1 MRWIEATP
9 PRTPVGHSLS
19 PAPLPD
25 LHPLVSQT
33 LIRRGL
39 TSAEAARAF
48 LSPDHYN
55 PTPATQLPGLSTALD
70 RIQAAIRAREP
81 ICVWGDF
88 DVDGQTATTILV
100 STLQALGADV
110 TYHIPVRAKESHGV
124 NIPHLAEIIE
134 HGAKLILTCDTGI
147 TAHQAVDYARSRGVD
162 VVITDHHDLPVSM
175 PQAAA
180 IVNPKFLPVEHPL
193 ASLSGAGVAYKLAE
207 ALLES
212 GESGMGVSHALLVTL
227 HSLLDLAA
235 MGLVADL
242 AILRADA
249 RYLVQKGL
257 QVLRSTPRLGLKV
270 MLEIAELTPAHI
282 SEEHIGFTLAPRLNA
297 LGRLGDA
304 NPAVELFTTRDPARA
319 RLLATQLEG
328 LNAQRQL
335 LTRQVTLAAEAQL
348 RADPALLDQPIIVL
362 SHPSWPG
369 GVIGIAASHL
379 VDRYH
384 RPVILFSAPA
394 NEPAR
399 GSARSIEG
407 INITDAIAAQRD
419 MLLNYGGHPMAAGL
433 SLEAEKLP
441 AFRKA
446 ISKTVAGMTGEVE
459 IEPTLE
465 IDGWLDLP
473 ALDLTLSE
481 SIEQLAPFGPGNEKL
496 ILATHNLRLKS
507 AAEIGRNKEHLK
519 LTVEDE
525 HGNAQTV
532 LWWNG
537 GGEELPDLISR
548 AGGRFDLAYTLRASD
563 WRGTRQVTLEFVD
576 LRLIEEKPVEVT
588 KPAIEVIDYR
598 GVEKPLETLAR
609 LHPSLLSGQAV
620 ETFACTCAGT
630 SERSSVKAIIW
641 AEGADKKEVFGR
653 DRLELERADV
663 LAIWTTPPGR
673 DVLRAAIERV
683 KPRTVYLFAVSPT
696 DRVGAVRSTYS
707 AHDTPKAFLRR
718 LAGLAKFAI
727 LKKSGRTH
735 LSELAAACAQPEIAV
750 RLGLEWLAANG
761 NIVFEADGDAL
772 HLSIGNQA
780 ANQYLPK
787 ADRGQELSLTIQ
799 ALLAETR
806 AYRTFFTRADKD
818 TLLTDYNT
826 IEELK

>member
-1 MRWIEATP
+1 MTIYPMRWIEPAP
-9 PRTPVGHSLS
+9 PRT

-25 LHPLVSQT
+25 LHPLVNQT

-39 TSAEAARAF
+39 NSAEAARAF

-55 PTPATQLPGLSTALD
+55 PTPATQLPGLSAAVD
-70 RIQAAIRAREP
+70 RIQAAIRAHEP

-100 STLQALGADV
+100 STLQALAADV

-134 HGAKLILTCDTGI
+134 PGAKLILTCDTGI

-212 GESGMGVSHALLVTL
+212 GESGMGDSHSLLVTR

-257 QVLRSTPRLGLKV
+257 HVLRSTQRLGLKV
-270 MLEIAELTPAHI
+270 MMEIAELTPAHI

-297 LGRLGDA
+297 LGRLSDA
-304 NPAVELFTTRDPARA
+304 NPAVELLTTHDPARA
-319 RLLATQLEG
+319 RVLATQLEG

-348 RADPALLDQPIIVL
+348 RADPALLAQPIIVL

-394 NEPAR
+394 DEPAR

-433 SLEAEKLP
+433 SLETEKLP

-473 ALDLTLSE
+473 ALDMTLSE
-481 SIEQLAPFGPGNEKL
+481 SIEQLAPFGPGNKKL

-507 AAEIGRNKEHLK
+507 AAGIGRNKEHLK

-525 HGNAQTV
+525 HGIAQTV

-537 GGEELPDLISR
+537 SGEELPDLISR
-548 AGGRFDLAYTLRASD
+548 AGGRFDLA
-563 WRGTRQVTLEFVD
+563 W
-576 LRLIEEKPVEVT
+576 K
-588 KPAIEVIDYR
+588 
-598 GVEKPLETLAR
+598 
-609 LHPSLLSGQAV
+609 
-620 ETFACTCAGT
+620 
-630 SERSSVKAIIW
+630 SV
-641 AEGADKKEVFGR
+641 V
-653 DRLELERADV
+653 
-663 LAIWTTPPGR
+663 
-673 DVLRAAIERV
+673 
-683 KPRTVYLFAVSPT
+683 
-696 DRVGAVRSTYS
+696 
-707 AHDTPKAFLRR
+707 
-718 LAGLAKFAI
+718 
-727 LKKSGRTH
+727 
-735 LSELAAACAQPEIAV
+735 
-750 RLGLEWLAANG
+750 
-761 NIVFEADGDAL
+761 
-772 HLSIGNQA
+772 
-780 ANQYLPK
+780 
-787 ADRGQELSLTIQ
+787 
-799 ALLAETR
+799 
-806 AYRTFFTRADKD
+806 
-818 TLLTDYNT
+818 
-826 IEELK
+826 

>member
-379 VDRYH
+379 VERYH

-394 NEPAR
+394 DEPAR

-407 INITDAIAAQRD
+407 INITDAIAAQRE

-433 SLEAEKLP
+433 ALEAEKLP

-446 ISKTVAGMTGEVE
+446 ISKTVTGMTGEAE
-459 IEPTLE
+459 IEPRLE

-473 ALDLTLSE
+473 ALNLALSE

-537 GGEELPDLISR
+537 GGEELPDLVSR

-563 WRGTRQVTLEFVD
+563 WRGARQVTLEFVD

-609 LHPSLLSGQAV
+609 LQV
-620 ETFACTCAGT
+620 ETLA
-630 SERSSVKAIIW
+630 RSNVKTEIW
-641 AEGADKKEVFGR
+641 AEGANKKEVNGR

-673 DVLRAAIERV
+673 DVLSAAIERV

-696 DRVGAVRSTYS
+696 D
-707 AHDTPKAFLRR
+707 DTPEAFLRR

-727 LKKSGRTH
+727 LKKGGRTR
-735 LSELAAACAQPEIAV
+735 LSELAAACALPEIVV
-750 RLGLEWLAANG
+750 RRGLEWLAANG
-761 NIVFEADGDAL
+761 NIVFEADGDNL
-772 HLSIGNQA
+772 QLSIGNQA

-787 ADRGQELSLTIQ
+787 ADRGQELSLAIQ
-799 ALLAETR
+799 SLLAETR

-818 TLLTDYNT
+818 TLLIDYNT
-826 IEELK
+826 VEELR

>member
-1 MRWIEATP
+1 
-9 PRTPVGHSLS
+9 
-19 PAPLPD
+19 
-25 LHPLVSQT
+25 
-33 LIRRGL
+33 
-39 TSAEAARAF
+39 
-48 LSPDHYN
+48 
-55 PTPATQLPGLSTALD
+55 
-70 RIQAAIRAREP
+70 
-81 ICVWGDF
+81 
-88 DVDGQTATTILV
+88 
-100 STLQALGADV
+100 
-110 TYHIPVRAKESHGV
+110 HGV
-124 NIPHLAEIIE
+124 NIPSLPEIIDP
-134 HGAKLILTCDTGI
+134 GAKLILTCDTGI

-212 GESGMGVSHALLVTL
+212 GESGMGDSHSLLVTR

-257 QVLRSTPRLGLKV
+257 HVLRFTQRLGLKV
-270 MLEIAELTPAHI
+270 MMEIAELTPAHI

-297 LGRLGDA
+297 LGRLSDA
-304 NPAVELFTTRDPARA
+304 NPAVELLTTHDLARA
-319 RLLATQLEG
+319 RVLATQLEG

-348 RADPALLDQPIIVL
+348 RADPALLAQPIIVL

-446 ISKTVAGMTGEVE
+446 ISKKVAGMTGEVE

-473 ALDLTLSE
+473 ALDMTLSE
-481 SIEQLAPFGPGNEKL
+481 SIEQLAPFGSGNEKL

-609 LHPSLLSGQAV
+609 LHPSLLSHRPDVLAGGQAV
-620 ETFACTCAGT
+620 ETFACNCAG
-630 SERSSVKAIIW
+630 
-641 AEGADKKEVFGR
+641 
-653 DRLELERADV
+653 
-663 LAIWTTPPGR
+663 
-673 DVLRAAIERV
+673 
-683 KPRTVYLFAVSPT
+683 
-696 DRVGAVRSTYS
+696 
-707 AHDTPKAFLRR
+707 R
-718 LAGLAKFAI
+718 LAPAG
-727 LKKSGRTH
+727 SR
-735 LSELAAACAQPEIAV
+735 PE
-750 RLGLEWLAANG
+750 
-761 NIVFEADGDAL
+761 
-772 HLSIGNQA
+772 
-780 ANQYLPK
+780 
-787 ADRGQELSLTIQ
+787 
-799 ALLAETR
+799 
-806 AYRTFFTRADKD
+806 
-818 TLLTDYNT
+818 
-826 IEELK
+826 

>member
-1 MRWIEATP
+1 MRWIEPTP
-9 PRTPVGHSLS
+9 TQA

-25 LHPLVSQT
+25 LHPLVSQA
-33 LIRRGL
+33 LVRRGL

-55 PTPATQLPGLSTALD
+55 PTPATKLPGLSAAVD
-70 RIQAAIRAREP
+70 RIQAAIRAHAP

-100 STLQALGADV
+100 STLQVLAADV

-124 NIPHLAEIIE
+124 NIPRLAEIIE

-162 VVITDHHDLPVSM
+162 VVITDHHDLPVTM

-212 GESGMGVSHALLVTL
+212 GESGMGNSHSLLDTG

-257 QVLRSTPRLGLKV
+257 HVLRSTQRLGLKM

-282 SEEHIGFTLAPRLNA
+282 NEEHIGFTLAPRLNA

-304 NPAVELFTTRDPARA
+304 NPAVELLTTRDPARA

-348 RADPALLDQPIIVL
+348 RADPALLAQPIIVL
-362 SHPSWPG
+362 SHPTWPG

-379 VDRYH
+379 VERYH

-394 NEPAR
+394 DEPAR

-407 INITDAIAAQRD
+407 INITDAIAAQRE

-433 SLEAEKLP
+433 ALEAEKLP

-446 ISKTVAGMTGEVE
+446 ISKTVAGMTGEVV

-473 ALDLTLSE
+473 ALDLALSE

-563 WRGTRQVTLEFVD
+563 WRGARQVTLEFVD

-620 ETFACTCAGT
+620 ETFE
-630 SERSSVKAIIW
+630 SSSVKAITW
-641 AEGADKKEVFGR
+641 AEGADKKEVNGR
-653 DRLELERADV
+653 DRLELESADV

-696 DRVGAVRSTYS
+696 N
-707 AHDTPKAFLRR
+707 DTPAAFLQR

-727 LKKSGRTH
+727 LKKGGRTR
-735 LSELAAACAQPEIAV
+735 LSELAAACAQREIAV

-772 HLSIGNQA
+772 QLSIGNQA
-780 ANQYLPK
+780 ANQDLPK
-787 ADRGQELSLTIQ
+787 ADRGQELSLAIQ
-799 ALLAETR
+799 SLLAETR

-818 TLLTDYNT
+818 TLLIDYNT
-826 IEELK
+826 VEELR

>member
-1 MRWIEATP
+1 MRWIESAP
-9 PRTPVGHSLS
+9 LRS

-25 LHPLVSQT
+25 LHPLVSQA

-48 LSPDHYN
+48 LSPEHYN
-55 PTPATQLPGLSTALD
+55 PTPATQLPGLSAALD

-100 STLQALGADV
+100 STLQTLGADV

-124 NIPHLAEIIE
+124 NIPRLAEIIE
-134 HGAKLILTCDTGI
+134 LGAKLILTCDTGI

-162 VVITDHHDLPVSM
+162 VVISDHHDLPATM

-180 IVNPKFLPVEHPL
+180 IVNPKFLPLEHPL

-212 GESGMGVSHALLVTL
+212 GESGMGDSHSLPVTR
-227 HSLLDLAA
+227 HSLLDLTA

-257 QVLRSTPRLGLKV
+257 QVLRSTQRLGLKV

-304 NPAVELFTTRDPARA
+304 NPAVELLTTHDLARA

-348 RADPALLDQPIIVL
+348 RADPALLAQPIIVL
-362 SHPSWPG
+362 SHPTWPG

-384 RPVILFSAPA
+384 RPVILFSVPA
-394 NEPAR
+394 DEPAR

-407 INITDAIAAQRD
+407 INITDAIAAQRE

-433 SLEAEKLP
+433 ALEAEKLP

-446 ISKTVAGMTGEVE
+446 ISKTVAGMTGEE
-459 IEPTLE
+459 AIEPTLE
-465 IDGWLDLP
+465 IDDWLDLP
-473 ALDLTLSE
+473 ALDLALSE

-588 KPAIEVIDYR
+588 KSAIEVIDYR
-598 GVEKPLETLAR
+598 GVERPFETLAR
-609 LHPSLLSGQAV
+609 LQV
-620 ETFACTCAGT
+620 ETL
-630 SERSSVKAIIW
+630 ERSSVKAMIW
-641 AEGADKKEVFGR
+641 AEGADKKEVNGR

-673 DVLRAAIERV
+673 DVLSAAIERV
-683 KPRTVYLFAVSPT
+683 KPRTVCLFAVSPT
-696 DRVGAVRSTYS
+696 N
-707 AHDTPKAFLRR
+707 DTPETFLRR

-727 LKKSGRTH
+727 LKKGGRTR
-735 LSELAAACAQPEIAV
+735 LSELAAACALPEIAV

-772 HLSIGNQA
+772 QLSIGNQA
-780 ANQYLPK
+780 ANQYLPTRRVLRE
-787 ADRGQELSLTIQ
+787 ADRGQELSLAIQ
-799 ALLAETR
+799 SLLAETR

-818 TLLTDYNT
+818 TLLIDYVSSQ
-826 IEELK
+826 

>member
-1 MRWIEATP
+1 MRWIEPTP

-25 LHPLVSQT
+25 LHPLVSQA

-48 LSPDHYN
+48 LSPEHYN
-55 PTPATQLPGLSTALD
+55 PTPATQLPGLPVALD

-124 NIPHLAEIIE
+124 NIPRLAEIIE
-134 HGAKLILTCDTGI
+134 LGAKLILTCDTGI

-162 VVITDHHDLPVSM
+162 VIISDHHELPATM

-212 GESGMGVSHALLVTL
+212 GESGMGDSHLLLDTR
-227 HSLLDLAA
+227 HSLLDLSA

-257 QVLRSTPRLGLKV
+257 HVLRSTQRLGLKV
-270 MLEIAELTPAHI
+270 MMEIAELTPANI

-348 RADPALLDQPIIVL
+348 RADPALLAQPIIVL
-362 SHPSWPG
+362 SHPTWPG

-407 INITDAIAAQRD
+407 INITDAIAAQRE

-433 SLEAEKLP
+433 ALEAEKLP

-446 ISKTVAGMTGEVE
+446 ISKTVAGMTGGEA
-459 IEPTLE
+459 IEPRLE

-473 ALDLTLSE
+473 ALDLALSE

-563 WRGTRQVTLEFVD
+563 WRGARQVTLEFVD

-609 LHPSLLSGQAV
+609 LQV
-620 ETFACTCAGT
+620 ETL
-630 SERSSVKAIIW
+630 ERSNVKTVIW
-641 AEGADKKEVFGR
+641 AEGADKKEVNGR

-673 DVLRAAIERV
+673 DLLSAAIERV

-696 DRVGAVRSTYS
+696 D
-707 AHDTPKAFLRR
+707 DTPEAFLRR

-727 LKKSGRTH
+727 LKKSGRTR
-735 LSELAAACAQPEIAV
+735 LSELAAACAQPEITV

-761 NIVFEADGDAL
+761 NIVFEADGDDL
-772 HLSIGNQA
+772 QLSIGNQA
-780 ANQYLPK
+780 ANQDLSK
-787 ADRGQELSLTIQ
+787 AERGQELSLAIQ
-799 ALLAETR
+799 SLLAETR
-806 AYRTFFTRADKD
+806 AFRTFFTRADKD
-818 TLLTDYNT
+818 TLLIDYNT
-826 IEELK
+826 VEELR